1 MWRLHFPKNK
11 GKQEQAVDPL
21 LSTLVRR
28 RFLAGFL
35 SIANLQL
42 VVMIITPESKIGT
55 YTGEKLIIS
64 AKPE

>member
-21 LSTLVRR
+21 LSPSVRR
-28 RFLAGFL
+28 RFLAWLF

-42 VVMIITPESKIGT
+42 VMIGVMTSTPESKSEHIQQ
-55 YTGEKLIIS
+55 KN
-64 AKPE
+64 